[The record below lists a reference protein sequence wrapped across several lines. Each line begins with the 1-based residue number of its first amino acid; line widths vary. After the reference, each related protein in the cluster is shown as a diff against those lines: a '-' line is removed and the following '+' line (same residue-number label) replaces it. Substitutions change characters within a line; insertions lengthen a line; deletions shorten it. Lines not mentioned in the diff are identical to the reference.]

1 MNVPI
6 RLGQL
11 ADPIRRRLYRALAK
25 RDLER
30 ERGSVIV
37 DWACEALEAGWDS
50 TALAILAGLDKPPNE
65 FELDGYLA
73 KALELLHLEWPDQ
86 EALVLI
92 SAIITA
98 EGVVSGDVSPQAG
111 CKELSSLYWDLGH
124 PAELRPFYELQL
136 SLELAEEGLGG
147 AVADVIKTILPE
159 AQRLLDLA
167 PR

>member
-1 MNVPI
+1 MKVLI
-6 RLGQL
+6 GLGQF

-25 RDLER
+25 RVLKQ

-37 DWACEALEAGWDS
+37 DWACEALEAGWS
-50 TALAILAGLDKPPNE
+50 SPALSILAGLDKPPNE

-73 KALELLHLEWPDQ
+73 KALESLHLEWPDQ
-86 EALVLI
+86 EELVLI
-92 SAIITA
+92 SAILTA
-98 EGVVSGDVSPQAG
+98 EGIVSGDVSPLAG

-147 AVADVIKTILPE
+147 TVEDIIKAIPRE
-159 AQRLLDLA
+159 AQRLLDRA